1 MLFFRLLSWWCEH
14 CEDKRVW
21 QEMKERSVIKLLGCS
36 WVEIN
41 RKDRGIEIKNRTLR
55 DLQKNFEDYS
65 KCATSHH

>member
-1 MLFFRLLSWWCEH
+1 MKRLRHTARAIFIGCWRKMLFFRLLSWWCEH

-41 RKDRGIEIKNRTLR
+41 RKDHGIEFKN
-55 DLQKNFEDYS
+55 
-65 KCATSHH
+65 

>member
-41 RKDRGIEIKNRTLR
+41 RKDHGIEFKN
-55 DLQKNFEDYS
+55 
-65 KCATSHH
+65 